1 MDKEKTVD
9 PQSPPP
15 PWSDHECS
23 SDIEYLMDS
32 DGEKY
37 EVYSDGTHDMTSK
50 EWDECC
56 RRVEEESED
65 YDVQVFPIV
74 ANFGIIQPM
83 ALDEKQLPKFIR
95 AAAVTLDKYKKDKEV
110 SGTLYYLTFEVVDPD
125 DENRVKV
132 FQAKV
137 LELFGDDEY
146 EVDQIR
152 PKPTYP
158 LIIHMVITLKSSYLF
173 LISPY
178 LYFYLRRDR
187 VDDHIAIQ

>member
-95 AAAVTLDKYKKDKEV
+95 AAAVTLDKYKKDKV
-110 SGTLYYLTFEVVDPD
+110 SCYDPASFFQFLSSFNNFDQEFTGAYALARAHTSMAYGRIILVLVPIGNRSVSFLTSEAQKLARD
-125 DENRVKV
+125 
-132 FQAKV
+132 
-137 LELFGDDEY
+137 
-146 EVDQIR
+146 
-152 PKPTYP
+152 KPWPP
-158 LIIHMVITLKSSYLF
+158 LCK
-173 LISPY
+173 
-178 LYFYLRRDR
+178 
-187 VDDHIAIQ
+187 